1 LDLAVTAIS
10 LAEAKA
16 SLEVFL
22 GQAAQTSQLWLTE
35 VRPLSGG
42 AIQENWLLEADVKDG
57 PQAGK
62 LELVLRTDSM
72 SVVSDSHT
80 RPQEFALLRAAW
92 QAGVRVPEPLWL
104 NEDPDILGRPFYV
117 MRRVAG
123 TAMGHR
129 LVKDKALGGDRAG
142 LARQLGR
149 ELAKIHTIRPPRPDL
164 AFLGTPPRDPARDE
178 ITRLRKQLDLMGCPN
193 PALEWA
199 LRWSELQAPAPER
212 ITLVHGDFRTGNYM
226 VGDNGLTG
234 ILDWEFCAWS
244 DPMADLGWFCAKCWR
259 FGQDDLEAGGIAA
272 RSEFYRGYED
282 ESGCTIDSARVAF
295 WEVMAHIRWAVI
307 AIQQGE
313 RTLSGG
319 EVSLDLALT
328 GRIYPPQLEHD
339 LLAMT
344 APARWSQSH
353 A

>member
-1 LDLAVTAIS
+1 MSAIS
-10 LAEAKA
+10 LAEAKQP
-16 SLEVFL
+16 LEAFL
-22 GQAAQTSQLWLTE
+22 CWAAQAGQLWLTE

-42 AIQENWLLEADVKDG
+42 AIQENWLLEAEVKDG
-57 PQAGK
+57 PYAGK
-62 LELVLRTDSM
+62 LELVLRTDSV
-72 SVVSDSHT
+72 SGVSDSHT
-80 RPQEFALLRAAW
+80 RPQEFALLRGAY
-92 QAGVRVPEPLWL
+92 QAGVTVPEPLWL
-104 NEDPDILGRPFYV
+104 NEDPEILGRPFYV
-117 MRRVAG
+117 MRRVTG

-129 LVKDKALGGDRAG
+129 LVKDTTLGGDRAA

-149 ELAKIHTIRPPRPDL
+149 ELAKIHTIRPPRTDL
-164 AFLGTPPRDPARDE
+164 AFLGAPPRDPAQNE
-178 ITRLRKQLDLMGCPN
+178 ITRLRKQLDLMKQPN

-199 LRWSELQAPAPER
+199 LRWCELQAPAPEQ

-226 VGDNGLTG
+226 VDEKGLTG

-244 DPMADLGWFCAKCWR
+244 DPMSDLGWFCAKCWR
-259 FGQDDLEAGGIAA
+259 FGQDDLEAGGIAP
-272 RSEFYRGYED
+272 RDDFYRGYEN
-282 ESGCTIDSARVAF
+282 ESGCTVDPTRVAF

-328 GRIYPPQLEHD
+328 GRIYPPQLERD
-339 LLAMT
+339 LLKMT
-344 APARWSQSH
+344 APERWSQAH